1 VLYFFPLEDAVLH
14 AKYFHICY
22 TSPMFTYQ
30 GQEHF
35 KPFPLIS
42 EIKVIFGGPPLAH
55 RKQAAYVPGSLSL
68 SSILGNCL
76 LFFVTSDYLF
86 VLYFFPLEDAVLHAK
101 YFHICYTSPMFAFSL
116 MKMNGKELFALM
128 FITFFDNALWTYML
142 IIILSHMFIFQ
153 DMASNNILL
162 EQTLPLHDSLFYFI
176 VYYL

>member
-1 VLYFFPLEDAVLH
+1 H

-55 RKQAAYVPGSLSL
+55 RKQTAYVPGSLSL

-76 LFFVTSDYLF
+76 FYYLF
-86 VLYFFPLEDAVLHAK
+86 DEVVLYFFPLEDAVLHAK
-101 YFHICYTSPMFAFSL
+101 YFHICYTSPMFEFLTYQGQEHFKPFPLISEIKVIFGGPPLAHRKQTAYVPGSL
-116 MKMNGKELFALM
+116 S
-128 FITFFDNALWTYML
+128 
-142 IIILSHMFIFQ
+142 LSSI
-153 DMASNNILL
+153 
-162 EQTLPLHDSLFYFI
+162 
-176 VYYL
+176 